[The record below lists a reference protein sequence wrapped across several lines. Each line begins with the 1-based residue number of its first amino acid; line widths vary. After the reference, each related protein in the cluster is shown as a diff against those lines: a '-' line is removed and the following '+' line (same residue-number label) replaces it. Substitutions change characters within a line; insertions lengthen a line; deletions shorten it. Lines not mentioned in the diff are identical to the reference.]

1 MTFNIPPQKLANIA
15 GVSIPEDRPLD
26 EELFGEFYDPEL
38 EK

>member
-15 GVSIPEDRPLD
+15 AFSIPEDRPSD